1 MKLKQWIS
9 VAVGCVFALS
19 GAAAC
24 GPGEETPKISVP
36 DAVFSD
42 LWTEGAEKEF
52 ALGETYTLEIN
63 EEIGANNYILLDYE
77 SACGLDSTFYF
88 AEQGNPENGFEERFY
103 LAPEDS
109 EFRQIIDYYGE
120 YLYDKTLSRIEFR
133 CVGNTGGA
141 FRLNKMEIAE
151 HAVDFSLVDFQD
163 PSALEEN
170 MQLFLQGSY
179 VKLGITLKS
188 GGAINWLSS
197 VNENI
202 SFSADLQNNGYVG
215 DRARETVY
223 LQDDVNLINAHDTG
237 RLVQQSF
244 YGTRGD
250 SIAEPKDDYICGYF
264 DHDGNS
270 ATPAVQW
277 PYNPVQG
284 GDRYENFSRLIDV
297 QSTENT
303 IYIKSRPMDW
313 AKNGS
318 LTPFYMENTYRLLE
332 DSVHG
337 EYIEV
342 DNRMIDFSGYVHD
355 HKRDQE
361 LPAFYGITPLG
372 RLATYRGDRPWME
385 ESYETID
392 NLGFWA
398 NAGKDNRFR
407 ATENWIAWLN
417 EDDWGVGLYVPDV
430 ETMLVGRNAYSVDIG
445 DIGVIPAQAGACTYT
460 APLGVFT
467 MPNYEPFGY
476 TYYLKLGYVNFTR
489 DFFAQLH
496 AAGASNDNIVELEKR
511 A

>member
-19 GAAAC
+19 SAAAC
-24 GPGEETPKISVP
+24 GPGEETPKIPVP

-63 EEIGANNYILLDYE
+63 EDIGANNYILLDYE

-202 SFSADLQNNGYVG
+202 SFSADLQNNGYVQERPCISRTTSTSSTRTIPG
-215 DRARETVY
+215 VWCSSPFTVR
-223 LQDDVNLINAHDTG
+223 G
-237 RLVQQSF
+237 
-244 YGTRGD
+244 GTPSPNR
-250 SIAEPKDDYICGYF
+250 K
-264 DHDGNS
+264 
-270 ATPAVQW
+270 T
-277 PYNPVQG
+277 
-284 GDRYENFSRLIDV
+284 
-297 QSTENT
+297 T
-303 IYIKSRPMDW
+303 IYADTSITTATARPRRC
-313 AKNGS
+313 NGPT
-318 LTPFYMENTYRLLE
+318 TP
-332 DSVHG
+332 
-337 EYIEV
+337 
-342 DNRMIDFSGYVHD
+342 
-355 HKRDQE
+355 
-361 LPAFYGITPLG
+361 
-372 RLATYRGDRPWME
+372 YRGG
-385 ESYETID
+385 ID
-392 NLGFWA
+392 T
-398 NAGKDNRFR
+398 K
-407 ATENWIAWLN
+407 I
-417 EDDWGVGLYVPDV
+417 
-430 ETMLVGRNAYSVDIG
+430 S
-445 DIGVIPAQAGACTYT
+445 PA
-460 APLGVFT
+460 
-467 MPNYEPFGY
+467 
-476 TYYLKLGYVNFTR
+476 
-489 DFFAQLH
+489 
-496 AAGASNDNIVELEKR
+496 
-511 A
+511 